1 MSRGDGG
8 AVFVL
13 VKEAPAPVERYD
25 SPAPAGD
32 DSNGGGSSFE
42 SEPLLPKAQ
51 AEPAAPQAAAPK
63 AAAPDVLPGEPRVEG
78 PRSAAE
84 GQGFDRTAGPVSG
97 EFTEKGAAEG
107 QGFNPNTA
115 AAEGQMN
122 N

>member
-13 VKEAPAPVERYD
+13 VKEAPAPIERYD

-51 AEPAAPQAAAPK
+51 AEPAAPK

-97 EFTEKGAAEG
+97 DFTEKGAAEG